1 MHLPLYKNYIMETI
15 YWLQRLGEIHTTAW
29 VVFWITIIFF
39 AFGFISFVAT
49 MDDWCFDPDEDDL
62 KVKRLITRALK
73 TSSWIIGLSMLVG
86 IFFPSEKDLY
96 VIYGIG
102 GTIDYIKSND
112 TAKQLPD
119 KVVNAIDAWVDK
131 QNKQQEND

>member
-1 MHLPLYKNYIMETI
+1 
-15 YWLQRLGEIHTTAW
+15 
-29 VVFWITIIFF
+29 
-39 AFGFISFVAT
+39 

-86 IFFPSEKDLY
+86 IFVPSEKDLY

-102 GTIDYIKSND
+102 GTIDYIKGY
-112 TAKQLPD
+112 
-119 KVVNAIDAWVDK
+119 KVSAEIFI
-131 QNKQQEND
+131 